1 MLSSTPAWRG
11 LTGEA
16 RGAARD
22 PHRAAPPKAPKR
34 LGASVKGVEDGL
46 RHWQPLGRA
55 GRWRPQCVAPG
66 AAAPRGGVAAAAAER
81 AHRHANK
88 APGRARRRQEQAPV
102 RGGEA
107 AVERQQAP
115 DGEESCGARAATHAP
130 CRAPLRGLRPPAAR
144 RRQDHEHGRGGLNP
158 PVERERQGASWA
170 ANRSAASPAE
180 QRVEQRVDSI
190 SIYSVA
196 TANKPGPCRKLKGGR
211 TQNELQRSNKPSSSS
226 WQEILAS
233 ERLAFMRS
241 GSRLGDPG
249 DTRDSLATPPLARQR
264 LMNGP
269 EKLYWS
275 LHSETQPTE
284 SAAGPPPSDTAPR
297 GAVYRPTAAVRA
309 ATRPARPRRRDS
321 EIAADVAVCKMVE
334 AAARGGGIG
343 SGGAVA
349 ASSR

>member
-107 AVERQQAP
+107 AVERQQAQGWG
-115 DGEESCGARAATHAP
+115 GELRCARGHTRSVS
-130 CRAPLRGLRPPAAR
+130 RARPGVRPPAAR
-144 RRQDHEHGRGGLNP
+144 RRQDHEHGRGGLNL
-158 PVERERQGASWA
+158 PVERERQGWA

-180 QRVEQRVDSI
+180 HRGLI
-190 SIYSVA
+190 SSPF
-196 TANKPGPCRKLKGGR
+196 TA
-211 TQNELQRSNKPSSSS
+211 
-226 WQEILAS
+226 WQPRINQ
-233 ERLAFMRS
+233 
-241 GSRLGDPG
+241 
-249 DTRDSLATPPLARQR
+249 AR
-264 LMNGP
+264 
-269 EKLYWS
+269 
-275 LHSETQPTE
+275 
-284 SAAGPPPSDTAPR
+284 AGN
-297 GAVYRPTAAVRA
+297 
-309 ATRPARPRRRDS
+309 
-321 EIAADVAVCKMVE
+321 
-334 AAARGGGIG
+334 
-343 SGGAVA
+343 
-349 ASSR
+349 

>member
-115 DGEESCGARAATHAP
+115 G
-130 CRAPLRGLRPPAAR
+130 
-144 RRQDHEHGRGGLNP
+144 
-158 PVERERQGASWA
+158 
-170 ANRSAASPAE
+170 
-180 QRVEQRVDSI
+180 
-190 SIYSVA
+190 
-196 TANKPGPCRKLKGGR
+196 
-211 TQNELQRSNKPSSSS
+211 
-226 WQEILAS
+226 
-233 ERLAFMRS
+233 
-241 GSRLGDPG
+241 
-249 DTRDSLATPPLARQR
+249 
-264 LMNGP
+264 
-269 EKLYWS
+269 
-275 LHSETQPTE
+275 
-284 SAAGPPPSDTAPR
+284 
-297 GAVYRPTAAVRA
+297 
-309 ATRPARPRRRDS
+309 
-321 EIAADVAVCKMVE
+321 
-334 AAARGGGIG
+334 
-343 SGGAVA
+343 
-349 ASSR
+349 